1 MYTLCD
7 LAPGKTAKVIGLDE
21 SCQGFERF
29 RLLDLGVV
37 PGTEITHALDNPLHE
52 PLAYFIRGAIIA
64 LRKEQATKILVEVKE
79 EKIWK
84 R

>member
-1 MYTLCD
+1 MGTLQD
-7 LAPGKTAKVIGLDE
+7 LRPGKTARVIGLDK

-52 PLAYFIRGAIIA
+52 PLAYFIRGAVIA
-64 LRKEQATKILVEVKE
+64 LRKEQAAKILIEVKE
-79 EKIWK
+79 
-84 R
+84 